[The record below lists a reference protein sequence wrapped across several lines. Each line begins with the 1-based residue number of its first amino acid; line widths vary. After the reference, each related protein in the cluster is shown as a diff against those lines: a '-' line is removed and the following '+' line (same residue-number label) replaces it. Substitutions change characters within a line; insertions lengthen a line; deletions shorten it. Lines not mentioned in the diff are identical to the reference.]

1 MTPDYRFVRRP
12 QWIAGHLIVVL
23 AIGLFISLGFWQLR
37 RHDERAGIDARL
49 EDRIAAAPIDAAA
62 ARELE
67 IDAVDL
73 RRVSATGVFDTSE
86 ELILQARSFNGR
98 SGHNVLTPLVLDTG
112 EAIIVNR
119 GWVPI
124 DVVGPP
130 VADAAPGRGTVT
142 IVGVAR
148 PTEVRRGLGPTDPA
162 DGVLDR
168 VNRVDLARI
177 QQQSSHP
184 LAGFY
189 LQLLEPA
196 NLTGFP
202 LTLDE
207 PVPGGGPPHLA
218 YAVQWFLFSLVV
230 GVGYPLLLRSTARK
244 AVSSRAGGDDA
255 LASLP

>member
-1 MTPDYRFVRRP
+1 MEPSYRFVRRP
-12 QWIAGHLIVVL
+12 KWIAGHLIVVV

-37 RHDERAGIDARL
+37 RQDERAVLDARL
-49 EDRIAAAPIDAAA
+49 EERIAAAPIDAVAA
-62 ARELE
+62 GALELE
-67 IDAVDL
+67 AIDL

-86 ELILQARSFNGR
+86 ELILQARSFKGR

-112 EAIIVNR
+112 EAIVVNR

-124 DVVGPP
+124 DAVGPP
-130 VADAAPGRGTVT
+130 VDDAGPEPGIVT

-162 DGVLDR
+162 DGVLER
-168 VNRVDLARI
+168 INRVDLDRI

-189 LQLLEPA
+189 LQQLEPV
-196 NLTGFP
+196 NRIEFP

-218 YAVQWFLFSLVV
+218 YAVQWFLFSIVV
-230 GVGYPLLLRSTARK
+230 GVGYPLLLRSTSRK
-244 AVSSRAGGDDA
+244 TGSSEVQEATR
-255 LASLP
+255 